1 MPGRLNKAQS
11 KAVRYVDGPL
21 LVLAGAGTGKTR
33 VITHKIAYLIGNGG
47 LDPREIA
54 AVTFTNKASREMRKR
69 IQPLIGREAA
79 GQLRL
84 STFHRLGMTILREA
98 HGLLGYKSNFTILD
112 EQDAVSLVRDALR
125 SSSVAR
131 HGEPERWLAQISRW
145 KAAGLNAK
153 AAGQIVG
160 DDRWLGTVARA
171 YVDYEQALRTY
182 NAVDLDDLILL
193 PVQLLGQHRKMCGE
207 WRRRIRYLLV
217 DEYQDTNIA
226 QYELIKLLVGKRG
239 CLTVVGDDDQSI
251 YAWRGARPENLE
263 LIAKDLPSLKVV
275 KLQQN
280 YRSAGNILRAA
291 NTLIANNPHMFEKV
305 LWSESGQWEPIRVLH
320 AADEYTE
327 ADNVVSSI
335 AHHKLVNG
343 NSWPDYALLYRSNHQ
358 SRLFEQ
364 ALRERNIPYQ
374 LSGGT
379 SFFAYSEV
387 KDLVAYLRLVAN
399 SDEDNAFLRVI
410 NTPRRELG
418 QTSIERV
425 ADAAYQNRSSLYAAA
440 MDDDVHARLAGRASQ
455 RLREF
460 VMWIDDLAARAD
472 EDVAGALDEIIATAN
487 YRQWITDTSASP
499 EEAERRLANVDE
511 LLDWVSR
518 LQATDEGGLSEIPG
532 RLAIMDAMDREE
544 ADAGERMRLMTL
556 HAAKGLEFN
565 QVYLV
570 GMEEN
575 ILPHRSSIEFET
587 VEEERRLCYV
597 GVTRARKTLVLSL
610 AGRRRRYGETQA
622 CEPSRFLEEL
632 GSEDIEWQRQG
643 STSAANRDTGRQTL
657 DGLRDML
664 GNA

>member
-1 MPGRLNKAQS
+1 M
-11 KAVRYVDGPL
+11 
-21 LVLAGAGTGKTR
+21 
-33 VITHKIAYLIGNGG
+33 
-47 LDPREIA
+47 
-54 AVTFTNKASREMRKR
+54 
-69 IQPLIGREAA
+69 
-79 GQLRL
+79 
-84 STFHRLGMTILREA
+84 
-98 HGLLGYKSNFTILD
+98 
-112 EQDAVSLVRDALR
+112 
-125 SSSVAR
+125 
-131 HGEPERWLAQISRW
+131 
-145 KAAGLNAK
+145 
-153 AAGQIVG
+153 
-160 DDRWLGTVARA
+160 
-171 YVDYEQALRTY
+171 
-182 NAVDLDDLILL
+182 
-193 PVQLLGQHRKMCGE
+193 
-207 WRRRIRYLLV
+207 
-217 DEYQDTNIA
+217 
-226 QYELIKLLVGKRG
+226 
-239 CLTVVGDDDQSI
+239 
-251 YAWRGARPENLE
+251 
-263 LIAKDLPSLKVV
+263 
-275 KLQQN
+275 
-280 YRSAGNILRAA
+280 
-291 NTLIANNPHMFEKV
+291 
-305 LWSESGQWEPIRVLH
+305 
-320 AADEYTE
+320 
-327 ADNVVSSI
+327 
-335 AHHKLVNG
+335 
-343 NSWPDYALLYRSNHQ
+343 
-358 SRLFEQ
+358 FEQ

>member
-1 MPGRLNKAQS
+1 MRLIS
-11 KAVRYVDGPL
+11 MISSYCP
-21 LVLAGAGTGKTR
+21 
-33 VITHKIAYLIGNGG
+33 
-47 LDPREIA
+47 
-54 AVTFTNKASREMRKR
+54 
-69 IQPLIGREAA
+69 
-79 GQLRL
+79 
-84 STFHRLGMTILREA
+84 
-98 HGLLGYKSNFTILD
+98 SN
-112 EQDAVSLVRDALR
+112 
-125 SSSVAR
+125 
-131 HGEPERWLAQISRW
+131 W
-145 KAAGLNAK
+145 
-153 AAGQIVG
+153 
-160 DDRWLGTVARA
+160 
-171 YVDYEQALRTY
+171 
-182 NAVDLDDLILL
+182 
-193 PVQLLGQHRKMCGE
+193 LGQHRKMCGE

-343 NSWPDYALLYRSNHQ
+343 NSWPDYALLYRSNHP